1 MIIIQSLEVPK
12 LTRELYVFTRKICVS
27 ARVGK
32 SITKCL
38 NCLSLAIKLFIKN
51 SMARCSRLVIFYF
64 KEKFFV
70 SHASAIHL

>member
-12 LTRELYVFTRKICVS
+12 LTRELYVVTRKICVS

-38 NCLSLAIKLFIKN
+38 NCLNLA
-51 SMARCSRLVIFYF
+51 
-64 KEKFFV
+64 FV
-70 SHASAIHL
+70 ALD